1 MRIVKVLLLLLLFT
15 GVAQTASAKGA
26 IVYHTG
32 PKGSTLEILP
42 SDAVIDGQHVN
53 FGVVY
58 DQFGLF
64 WLPLWNYGETEYAL
78 IADDENTFWSLDEE
92 TLKMVKTEY
101 SLDIPDTPSIPFW
114 QKVGLKPVVIL
125 LLLFFILGKIR
136 GK

>member
-1 MRIVKVLLLLLLFT
+1 MRIVKILLLLLLFT
-15 GVAQTASAKGA
+15 GIAQTASAKGA

-32 PKGSTLEILP
+32 PKGSTLEMLP
-42 SDAVIDGQHVN
+42 ADAVIDGQHVN

-78 IADDENTFWSLDEE
+78 ISDDENTFWSLDEE
-92 TLKMVKTEY
+92 TLEMVKSEY
-101 SLDIPDTPSIPFW
+101 ELDIPDTPSIPFW

-125 LLLFFILGKIR
+125 LFLFFILGKIR